1 MVRPRVVQL
10 LILGKLIVMKRFAI
24 STLIMILV
32 AVNAICADVT
42 FTVKPPTRVY
52 EGDKFPVTFKLTN
65 ADGSDLK
72 VAQINGCTLLYGPS
86 TSQSQSYQV
95 VNGKA
100 SSTSAI
106 EFTYY
111 YRADKAGNY
120 SIPAASIIADGKRLS
135 TKAVSFTIHERADR
149 DKPASQRPVDVD
161 DVDTQTAGRK
171 VNADDVFVRI
181 ILSKASAYEQEAIG
195 CTIKLYTKYSIS
207 SFLPTKQPSF
217 DGFLIQELDVQ
228 PSLNEVESYKGQNY
242 MTAVLKRCI
251 IFPQKS
257 GELTINSGNYD
268 ISVVQYENVNM
279 GMFQVRQPKEAKIKV
294 SSNTGSIDIKP
305 LPTPQPEGFTGAV
318 GKFSIDSRLVGNSFR
333 TNDAATL
340 IYTISGVGNIKY
352 VKEPV
357 IDFPTEFEQYTP
369 KSDIET
375 SVHGNDVSGTMTV
388 EYTFVPQSV
397 GDFTIGSDKFV
408 YFDPSIKEYVT
419 LTTPSY
425 PIKVAKG
432 VSVPV
437 ATEQKDVENKNS
449 DIRHIYLGDKHPQ
462 KEHTLVVLTSYY
474 WLLYAVLL
482 LAVII
487 VIVINRRHAR
497 MSADVA
503 GQKLAKASKVA
514 RKRLKSASAFMQS
527 GNSEKFYEEMLR
539 AIWGY
544 LSDKLNMPVSQLSR
558 QNIVSTLADKG
569 YPENI
574 TKDLV
579 TVLDECEMARYTPDS
594 STQVDRVYQQGVNA
608 INNLEN
614 YKK

>member
-1 MVRPRVVQL
+1 
-10 LILGKLIVMKRFAI
+10 MKRFAI
-24 STLIMILV
+24 FTLLASLMTV
-32 AVNAICADVT
+32 AVLAADVS
-42 FTVKPPTRVY
+42 FTVKTPGRVF
-52 EGDKFPVTFKLTN
+52 EGDKFPITFRLTN

-72 VAQINGCTLLYGPS
+72 VAQINGCTLLFGPS

-95 VNGKA
+95 VNGRA

-106 EFTYY
+106 EYTYY
-111 YRADKAGNY
+111 YRADKAGNFT
-120 SIPAASIIADGKRLS
+120 IPAASILADGKRLT
-135 TKAVSFTIHERADR
+135 TKAVNFTVHERADR

-181 ILSKASAYEQEAIG
+181 ILSKSTAYEQEAIG

-207 SFLPTKQPSF
+207 SFMPTKQPAF
-217 DGFLIQELDVQ
+217 DGFLIQEMDIQ

-242 MTAVLKRCI
+242 MTAVLKKCI

-257 GELTINSGNYD
+257 GKLTINSGNYD
-268 ISVVQYENVNM
+268 ISVIQYDNVNM
-279 GMFQVRQPKEAKIKV
+279 GMFQVRQPKETKIKV

-305 LPTPQPEGFTGAV
+305 LPQPQPEGFTGAV
-318 GKFSIDSRLVGNSFR
+318 GEFSIDSRLVGNSFR
-333 TNDAATL
+333 TNDPATL
-340 IYTISGVGNIKY
+340 IYTITGTGNIKY

-357 IDFPTEFEQYTP
+357 IDFPSEFEQYTP
-369 KSDIET
+369 KSDIQA
-375 SVHGNDVSGTMTV
+375 SVRGNDVTGSMTI

-408 YFDPSIKEYVT
+408 YFNPQTHKYVT

-432 VSVPV
+432 VSAPV
-437 ATEQKDVENKNS
+437 APEQKEISNKNS
-449 DIRHIYLGDKHPQ
+449 DIRHIYLGNKNPM

-474 WLLYAVLL
+474 WILYLAL
-482 LAVII
+482 LAIAIVII
-487 VIVINRRHAR
+487 VVNRRHAK
-497 MSADVA
+497 MSADIT

-514 RKRLKSASAFMQS
+514 RKRLKAANDFMKS
-527 GNSEKFYEEMLR
+527 GDSDKFYEEMLK

-544 LSDKLNMPVSQLSR
+544 LSDKLSMPVSQLSR
-558 QNIVSTLADKG
+558 QNIVTTLADKG
-569 YPENI
+569 YPEDI
-574 TKDLV
+574 THDMV
-579 TVLDECEMARYTPDS
+579 AVLDECEMARYTPDS
-594 STQVDRVYQQGVNA
+594 STQMDRVYRLGVDA
-608 INNLEN
+608 INNIEN